1 MPTNNQGLSV
11 ALPLT
16 VDPTFGPYNLNTT
29 FEDLAKQNLKMLLL
43 TNPGERIM
51 RPNFGVG
58 LRGYLFQ
65 PNVSLTYSQ
74 ITKRVKRQVEIYLPY
89 IGIDRI
95 EFDAAEAGIDFDP
108 SHISM
113 TVHFT
118 ILPLQIST
126 FLQISEAGA

>member
-1 MPTNNQGLSV
+1 MSTNNQGLSV

-16 VDPTFGPYNLNTT
+16 VDPTFGPYDLNTN

-51 RPNFGVG
+51 RPNFGLE

-65 PNVSLTYSQ
+65 PNVGLTYERISER
-74 ITKRVKRQVEIYLPY
+74 INKQVENYLPY
-89 IGIDRI
+89 IGIDRV
-95 EFDAAEAGIDFDP
+95 EFNTSESGIDFDP
-108 SHISM
+108 SYLSM

-118 ILPLQIST
+118 ILPLRLST
-126 FLQISEAGA
+126 FLQITESGA